1 MQTERTPCTTATAL
15 RSGLVGPLS
24 GVCKRGSAPPSQPEV
39 LRSLSKSPKMCPS
52 SSRCACSS
60 PGLEHTLCS
69 QTPKCP
75 PPGLCLF
82 LRFLC
87 SAQAAQERTRPIH
100 TDLQQPRALG
110 DPVRCPPDLGTHT
123 PTLSGQQTAGG
134 TPLPGSPVSRA
145 LPSGTG
151 PARPPSPWLAQ
162 SRLRGQGAAL
172 QTLQPHRL
180 LPGHH
185 LLQLFGDSQQL
196 LFQAHVGP
204 RRPAGLGAQGS
215 SGRQSASRTGPQMHQ
230 TLEPGGGGAGRAPPS
245 AGGGVAGTKYRLQG
259 LPGQR
264 LPEPGGSCLGGLGE
278 GGGTNLGEGAL
289 PTLWEKTLPT
299 LLLS

>member
-60 PGLEHTLCS
+60 PGLEHTLSS

-75 PPGLCLF
+75 PPSLCLF

-145 LPSGTG
+145 QGRHAHQARGWPSRASV
-151 PARPPSPWLAQ
+151 ARGCVANSAASPSSSGPPSSPAFWRFSAAPLPGPCW
-162 SRLRGQGAAL
+162 STTPGGVRGAGQQRAPKRE
-172 QTLQPHRL
+172 PHRPANAPDTRARRGRGAP
-180 LPGHH
+180 LP
-185 LLQLFGDSQQL
+185 
-196 LFQAHVGP
+196 A
-204 RRPAGLGAQGS
+204 LGEGWRA
-215 SGRQSASRTGPQMHQ
+215 
-230 TLEPGGGGAGRAPPS
+230 LNIDFKDCPGKDCLSLAGRAS
-245 AGGGVAGTKYRLQG
+245 GAWGRGE
-259 LPGQR
+259 
-264 LPEPGGSCLGGLGE
+264 EPI
-278 GGGTNLGEGAL
+278 
-289 PTLWEKTLPT
+289 WEKGLFSSYSPT
-299 LLLS
+299 LLGVPQAPGRFEH